1 MSEVID
7 LTASLGE
14 PLPWHRTAL
23 RAWFADRTRWPHAW
37 LLHGPA
43 GFGKRIFA
51 MHVAR
56 SLLCEAPREGAA
68 CGECSSCHWFG
79 QGQHPDFRLLEPRAD
94 EDDADK
100 PDKAPPTV
108 IKIEQ
113 VRALG
118 EFLQLSA
125 HRHGAKVALIHP
137 AEAMNPAAANALLK
151 TLEEPPAGSYLLLVS
166 DQPRRLPATIR
177 SRCRAVV
184 APRPSAEAAQAW
196 LLAQGSGDPSL
207 HLAQAGGSPLNALA
221 GADAAWQAERRALLV
236 ALGRPRELSAVAIGA
251 QIDAVPKPRRKQALE
266 LWCNWLLAW
275 THDLAAVAGGGE
287 PRFNPDFRD
296 VLARI
301 AAGADSVGLHRY
313 YRALLRERALLGH
326 PLQPR
331 LAAESLL
338 LQYRQVMT
346 GEASA

>member
-1 MSEVID
+1 MSETD
-7 LTASLGE
+7 LAASLGE
-14 PLPWHRTAL
+14 PLPWHLPAL
-23 RAWFADRTRWPHAW
+23 RAWFADRARWPHAW

-43 GFGKRIFA
+43 GFGKRMFA

-56 SLLCEAPREGAA
+56 SLLCEAPREGEA
-68 CGECSSCHWFG
+68 CGGCPSCHWFG

-94 EDDADK
+94 EDDTDK
-100 PDKAPPTV
+100 PDKTQPTV
-108 IKIEQ
+108 IKIDQ

-125 HRHGAKVALIHP
+125 HRQGAKVALIHP
-137 AEAMNPAAANALLK
+137 AEAMNAAAANALLK
-151 TLEEPPAGSYLLLVS
+151 MLEEPPAGTFLILVS

-177 SRCRAVV
+177 SRCRAVA
-184 APRPSAEAAQAW
+184 APRPSAEAAQSW
-196 LLAQGSGDPSL
+196 LQAQGSRDPSL

-236 ALGRPRELSAVAIGA
+236 ALGSPRELSAVAIGA
-251 QIDAVPKPRRKQALE
+251 RIDAVSKPQRKQALQR
-266 LWCNWLLAW
+266 WCDWLLAW
-275 THDLAAVAGGGE
+275 THDLAVVAGGGE

-296 VLARI
+296 VLACLV
-301 AAGADSVGLHRY
+301 AGPDQVAVHRY
-313 YRALLRERALLGH
+313 YRVLLRERALIGH

-331 LAAESLL
+331 LVAESLL

-346 GEASA
+346 GETSA